1 MQMMDLVKYSPE
13 GLERVKYFM
22 MCKGNFRAVR
32 NICEFEETFGFMVK
46 VVRGRKVK
54 HGTTGRCFWMG
65 TRSYAKY
72 PDPWGLKTDTR
83 IGIRD
88 ESGNVYWTSIDNIE
102 VIPGTYEA
110 PAQRAKKYNEVYKVL
125 PNRPLYGME
134 ESARLHELRVKM
146 ESACKRY
153 NEIRNKTE
161 ELQDKQ
167 RELKKSVSNDEETI
181 RQIEEIEDELYDLD
195 DEFAEVRSEFQ
206 KLEREHRKLWS
217 KEIDSKVS

>member
-134 ESARLHELRVKM
+134 ESARLRELRVGM
-146 ESACKRY
+146 ESACERY
-153 NEIRNKTE
+153 NKVRNKIE

-167 RELKKSVSNDEETI
+167 RELKRTGDEESL
-181 RQIEEIEDELYDLD
+181 RLIEAIEDELYDLD
-195 DEFAEVRSEFQ
+195 DEFAEVSSEFE
-206 KLEREHRKLWS
+206 KLDREHRKLWS